1 MNEIKQIEPE
11 YVYVTIPAEYI
22 CVYHRI
28 LAMMADYGEDM
39 LKDCKANCTDRNSGV
54 IECFNMFNSAVAARK
69 LGKDKLAALIIKY
82 IKVKINQIYKDKDNS
97 TSFVFPV
104 DETGQLKAFV
114 SCGERPKF
122 EINPD
127 DMNLYEHKFNNGFD
141 EHFKLGPEDESKDT
155 EDIDISSDDSDST
168 ETPTP
173 STKGLSIVLLPR
185 YENVSNEVRP
195 CADINVYF
203 DGEEINVNDTTY
215 QYYFDDKPVN
225 RFNDVSNLSTGVHNF
240 KVVITYNGQTKIES
254 VDKTYNMIDIEP
266 VEPDKPII
274 TKKKNEMYKTI
285 IANKAVPY
293 FTAQEGQVYYT
304 NQITIQVP
312 EEGLT
317 DSQIND
323 IEKNIKDSFGER
335 GTIQCKYI
343 YRDSSGYNISPH
355 DTLLNAYKEYQTLN
369 DAIEKRLVIVLHTD
383 NTRIGN
389 DRIYCAKYK
398 NRFVFYNNPPYGN
411 FPFWNFPDYINLK
424 SQEADTLF
432 VLWMYRRMKN
442 KIIKRVMGNIQSI
455 TDTGETILTKRV
467 AWKTYRWN
475 RLYSRLVDDRSPIP
489 RIIKVS
495 RKGRSRYGFAYYT
508 LINKTD
514 GLYKRLDGF
523 KY

>member
-141 EHFKLGPEDESKDT
+141 EHFKLGLEDESKDIV
-155 EDIDISSDDSDST
+155 DVDISSDDSDST

-173 STKGLSIVLLPR
+173 STIGLSIVLLPR

-240 KVVITYNGQTKIES
+240 KIVVTYNGQTKIES
-254 VDKTYNMIDIEP
+254 VDKAYNMIDIEP
-266 VEPDKPII
+266 IEPDKPII
-274 TKKKNEMYKTI
+274 TKKKSEMYKTI
-285 IANKAVPY
+285 IADKAVPY

-304 NQITIQVP
+304 KQITIQVP

-323 IEKNIKDSFGER
+323 IENHIKNSFSEL
-335 GTIQCKYI
+335 GTIECKCT
-343 YRDSSGYNISPH
+343 YRDSSGHYNISPH

-369 DAIEKRLVIVLHTD
+369 NAIDKCLVIVLHADRTS
-383 NTRIGN
+383 IGD

-424 SQEADTLF
+424 SQEADRRF
-432 VLWMYRRMKN
+432 VLWMYRKMKN
-442 KIIKRVMGNIQSI
+442 KIIKRTSGQIQSI
-455 TDTGETILTKRV
+455 MDTGETILTKRV
-467 AWKTYRWN
+467 AWKTYAWQQ
-475 RLYSRLVDDRSPIP
+475 LYYIVGHSHLP

-508 LINKTD
+508 LINQTD

>member
-141 EHFKLGPEDESKDT
+141 EHFKLGPEDESKDI
-155 EDIDISSDDSDST
+155 ENIDISSDNSDST
-168 ETPTP
+168 ETPIP

-203 DGEEINVNDTTY
+203 NGEEINVNDTTY

-240 KVVITYNGQTKIES
+240 KVVITYNGQTKIEG
-254 VDKTYNMIDIEP
+254 VDKAYNMIDIEP

-293 FTAQEGQVYYT
+293 FTAQEGQVYCT
-304 NQITIQVP
+304 RQITIQVP

-317 DSQIND
+317 DTQIND
-323 IEKNIKDSFGER
+323 IENHIKTDFSKF
-335 GTIQCKYI
+335 GTIQCSCL
-343 YRDSSGYNISPH
+343 YRDNVQFNIEPY
-355 DTLLNAYKEYQTLN
+355 DTLLNAYKAYQTLN
-369 DAIEKRLVIVLHTD
+369 DANEKCLSITL
-383 NTRIGN
+383 NTSSAHN
-389 DRIYCAKYK
+389 SNERIYCAKYR

-411 FPFWNFPDYINLK
+411 FPFWNFPDYIGLK
-424 SQEADTLF
+424 NEEDNKRL
-432 VLWMYRRMKN
+432 VLWRYRKMKDRT
-442 KIIKRVMGNIQSI
+442 IKRINGQIQSI
-455 TDTGETILTKRV
+455 TGVGTNQLTKSI
-467 AWKTYRWN
+467 AWKTYTWE
-475 RLYSRLVDDRSPIP
+475 RLYLRLGYHLPY
-489 RIIKVS
+489 IIKVS

-508 LINKTD
+508 LINKID